1 MTTRYHRMPFGAELA
16 GKGSVRFRLWAPAAR
31 RIELCLA
38 QGGAERLVD
47 MPHLEAGWYQLV
59 TREARVGDRYRFR
72 IDGDLR
78 VPDPASRYQPED
90 VHGPSEII
98 DPRAF
103 EWQDQDWQGRPW
115 EETVLYELHPG
126 TFSPQ
131 GDFRGIE
138 ERLDFLRDIG
148 VTAVELMPVADF
160 PGQRNWGYDGVLPYA
175 PDATYGRPE
184 ELKHLI
190 QKAHQKGLMV
200 FLDVVYNHFG
210 PEGNYLHVYAEPFF
224 TERHHTPWGAGINFD
239 GERSRDVRDF
249 FVHNALYWL
258 EEYHLDG
265 LRLDAV
271 HAIADDSHP
280 DILEELAARVR
291 AGPGR
296 TRQIHLVLE
305 NDHNAARYLE
315 RGEDGAPRLYVAQ
328 WNDDAHHALHL
339 LASGETDGYYEDYAD
354 APIRHLGRTLT
365 EGFAYQGDPSTYRD
379 GERRGEPSAHLPL
392 TAFVDLLQ
400 NHDQVGNRAFGE
412 RIHQLA
418 DPRALRAATA
428 ILLLAPSPP
437 LLFMGQE
444 FAAPSPFLFFCDFG
458 ADLAESVTQGRR
470 REFARFERFAN
481 PEAQVTIPDPNDPA
495 TFERSRLDWESLD
508 KEPHKGWLEYHRE
521 LLALRRREIVPRL
534 RHLRGSEASYATLG
548 DRGLLARWRL
558 GDGSRLTLLA
568 NLGEA
573 ELGAAQLDVPAVPRL
588 HAEPTRLKTDE
599 FADRLPGWS
608 VVWWLEAGETT

>member
-16 GKGSVRFRLWAPAAR
+16 GEGSVRFRLWAPAAR
-31 RIELCLA
+31 RIELCLD
-38 QGGAERLVD
+38 QGGAERLID

-78 VPDPASRYQPED
+78 VPDPASRYQPAD

-103 EWQDQDWQGRPW
+103 QWQDQDWQGRPW

-138 ERLDFLRDIG
+138 ERLDYLRDIG

-190 QKAHQKGLMV
+190 QTAHQKGLMV

-239 GERSRDVRDF
+239 GERCRDVRDF

-258 EEYHLDG
+258 EEYHFDG

-280 DILEELAARVR
+280 DIMEELAARVH

-412 RIHQLA
+412 RIDQLA
-418 DPRALRAATA
+418 DPRALRAVTA

-481 PEAQVTIPDPNDPA
+481 PEAQATIPDPNDPA
-495 TFERSRLDWESLD
+495 TFERSRLDWSALEQQ
-508 KEPHKGWLEYHRE
+508 PHKDWLEYHRE
-521 LLALRRREIVPRL
+521 LLALRQRAIVPRL
-534 RHLRGSEASYATLG
+534 RHLRGGEASYTTLG
-548 DRGLLARWRL
+548 ERGLLARWRL
-558 GDGSRLTLLA
+558 GDGSLLTLLA

-588 HAEPTRLKTDE
+588 HAEPTRLETDE
-599 FADRLPGWS
+599 LAARLPGWS